1 MLVVAVV
8 AVELVVVAAVV
19 AVVVG
24 RDSVVNC
31 AVLSAAPP
39 AVAVAEL

>member
-1 MLVVAVV
+1 MAV
-8 AVELVVVAAVV
+8 
-19 AVVVG
+19 VVVG